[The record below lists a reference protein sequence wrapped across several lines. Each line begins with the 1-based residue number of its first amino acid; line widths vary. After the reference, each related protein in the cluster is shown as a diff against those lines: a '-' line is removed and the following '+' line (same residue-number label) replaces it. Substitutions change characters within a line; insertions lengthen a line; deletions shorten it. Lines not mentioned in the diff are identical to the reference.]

1 MPFRQCS
8 CISPSHSSVTASHC
22 RTHIVHKTADNST
35 GYGPSYPV
43 TRSIPRRNPRA
54 RSAHYALRKHALTV
68 VSHRP
73 DWSIAL
79 GLAAGVSGATS
90 SPHYTPAATLSVDT
104 SASWRPPRLIFLR
117 FSLSPVSFPGQRTP
131 PDWSPVFCCER
142 CPILRTTL
150 GKTDEKCL
158 HVVHKMKDC
167 CQVLAELLTIWL
179 AGAII

>member
-1 MPFRQCS
+1 VPFRQCS

-79 GLAAGVSGATS
+79 GLTAGVSGATTS
-90 SPHYTPAATLSVDT
+90 TPHHTPAVSPQWTLPPLGDLHPLSPSPPSTVDT
-104 SASWRPPRLIFLR
+104 SAFGDLHISHPW
-117 FSLSPVSFPGQRTP
+117 SAFPGQRTP
-131 PDWSPVFCCER
+131 SARFYSVF
-142 CPILRTTL
+142 LRTNS
-150 GKTDEKCL
+150 K
-158 HVVHKMKDC
+158 
-167 CQVLAELLTIWL
+167 
-179 AGAII
+179 